1 MLTSLSLPHFFL
13 STPSHTHT
21 HTHTHKDT
29 LCSYVEQHVAGRDVT
44 LHTIFYN
51 MEPLTTGLVI
61 PGRDGGRWGDEEE
74 IEECL
79 RQITRV
85 GGGRFH
91 HFKLSGQS

>member
-1 MLTSLSLPHFFL
+1 MSTSPSPTFFSLHPA
-13 STPSHTHT
+13 PPPP
-21 HTHTHKDT
+21 THTHKDT
-29 LCSYVEQHVAGRDVT
+29 LCSYVEQKVAGKDVT
-44 LHTIFYN
+44 LHTIFYD